1 MKVGDVVT
9 RTNLAGGESWRVIEM
24 KTDARTYWIRLDTK
38 ANKKPNNNL
47 IGEGVWHDARY
58 FEVMEKQK

>member
-9 RTNLAGGESWRVIEM
+9 RTNSKDSASWRVVEM
-24 KTDARTYWIRLDTK
+24 KTDARAYWIRLEEPVSELGGDV
-38 ANKKPNNNL
+38 L
-47 IGEGVWHDARY
+47 VGGIWHDARY

>member
-1 MKVGDVVT
+1 
-9 RTNLAGGESWRVIEM
+9 M